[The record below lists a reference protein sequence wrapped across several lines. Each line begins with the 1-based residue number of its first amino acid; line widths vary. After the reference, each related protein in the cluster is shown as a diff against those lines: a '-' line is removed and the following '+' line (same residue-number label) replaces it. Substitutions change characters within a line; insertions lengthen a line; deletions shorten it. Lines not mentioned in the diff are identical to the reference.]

1 MELPPLGRM
10 GDVARMKKHRENS
23 LFVQADVIVM
33 IIRMEM
39 MMMMM
44 MVKMMMMMKMTLQEK
59 SIDCR
64 GVDENDRNA
73 SGSARIWSNSHEM
86 QT

>member
-1 MELPPLGRM
+1 
-10 GDVARMKKHRENS
+10 MKKHRENS

-44 MVKMMMMMKMTLQEK
+44 MMMMVKMMMKMKMTLQEK

>member
-1 MELPPLGRM
+1 M

-33 IIRMEM
+33 IIRM

-44 MVKMMMMMKMTLQEK
+44 MVVKMMMKMKMTLQEK